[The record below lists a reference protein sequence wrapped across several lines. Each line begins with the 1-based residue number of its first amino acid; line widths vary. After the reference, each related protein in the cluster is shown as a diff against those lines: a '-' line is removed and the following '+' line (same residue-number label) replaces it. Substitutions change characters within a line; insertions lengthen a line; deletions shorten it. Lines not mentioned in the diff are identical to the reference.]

1 MPEVMQ
7 ETQTAWARCFA
18 TTDRISIALRIATLM
33 VAVTMSAYHMV
44 VAYVGTPMADF
55 HYPMHV
61 FFALVVLFLA
71 SAATS
76 RDKLV
81 GWRRTVG
88 TAWDLVMVGLS
99 VAATAYLF
107 LDPHYPGG
115 RFIYVQPLTT
125 VEVILGTGLIVALLD
140 AARRTVGWV
149 LVAVLLVFIL
159 YAVFGNHLPRPLF
172 HNGFSFSRVLEQSY
186 LTQDGIWN
194 QPIAV
199 TANYIFI
206 FVLLGSLLLSSGAGT
221 FFTDLASA
229 MTRKSMGGPAK
240 TSVVA
245 STFMGMLS
253 GSSPANVVT
262 TGSFTIPA
270 MRKAGYRKEFA
281 AGVEATASTGG
292 QLTPPI
298 MGAAAF
304 LMVEFANIPYIEVM
318 RAAIVPAALYFVAI
332 YVMVHL
338 EAHRLGLRPP
348 ASGEIE
354 GPSVLRVLRQR
365 GYLMMSLVVMVFLLW
380 RGYTPTAAGFWAVMS
395 LLGLIVVFDAEV
407 RWRIVPVVIEAMDHA
422 PRIIAPITAAC
433 AIGGII
439 AGIIILTGLGVRM
452 AEIILTVSG
461 GQIFFALFLTM
472 VVAVIMGMGM
482 PTSSAYIVLAV
493 LLAPG
498 LIEMGISVVAA
509 HLFIIYCAAKSS
521 ITPPVA
527 VASYAAAAIAGANPW
542 TTSLVAFKLGIS
554 AFLIPYMFVYGPGLL
569 TYGPPLEVI
578 RTIFT
583 AVIGITALSIAVIG
597 WLRYEL
603 GPVLRIG
610 FLGAS
615 LSLIYATWTT
625 DLIGLSLFAGCLA
638 LVEMRHRRNVLA

>member
-1 MPEVMQ
+1 MQ
-7 ETQTAWARCFA
+7 ETKSAWARCFESN
-18 TTDRISIALRIATLM
+18 DRISTGLRLATLLA
-33 VAVTMSAYHMV
+33 AVCMSAYHMV
-44 VAYVGTPMADF
+44 VAYIGTPMSDF
-55 HYPMHV
+55 HYPVHV

-71 SAATS
+71 SAASS
-76 RDKLV
+76 REKLT
-81 GWRRTVG
+81 GWRRTVS
-88 TAWDLVMVGLS
+88 TLWDVLMVVIS

-107 LDPHYPGG
+107 LDPHYPGN
-115 RFIYVQPLTT
+115 RFTYVQALTPL
-125 VEVILGTGLIVALLD
+125 EIILGTGLIIGLLD

-149 LVAVLLVFIL
+149 LVRGFAGFLSPTRFSEIT
-159 YAVFGNHLPRPLF
+159 LPGALN
-172 HNGFSFSRVLEQSY
+172 HNGFSYQRVLEQSY

-206 FVLLGSLLLSSGAGT
+206 FVLLGSLLLSSGAGS
-221 FFTDLASA
+221 FFTDLATA
-229 MTRKSMGGPAK
+229 MTRKAVGGPAK
-240 TSVVA
+240 TAVVA

-318 RAAIVPAALYFVAI
+318 RVAIVPAALYFIAI
-332 YVMVHL
+332 YTMVHL

-348 ASGEIE
+348 VDTDGTTAIEI
-354 GPSVLRVLRQR
+354 LRQR
-365 GYLMMSLVVMVFLLW
+365 GYLILSIVVMIVLLW
-380 RGYTPTAAGFWAVMS
+380 QGYTPTMAGFWAVIS
-395 LLGLIVVFDAEV
+395 LLGLIVVLDPEV
-407 RWRIVPVVIEAMDHA
+407 RARFVPVVIDAMDHA
-422 PRIIAPITAAC
+422 PRIIAPITTAC

-439 AGIIILTGLGVRM
+439 AGIIIMTGLGVRM
-452 AEIILTVSG
+452 AEIILSASG
-461 GQIFFALFLTM
+461 GRVFLALFLTM

-482 PTSSAYIVLAV
+482 PTASAYIVLAV

-498 LIEMGISVVAA
+498 LTEMGVSVVAA

-527 VASYAAAAIAGANPW
+527 VASYAAAAIAGSNAW

-554 AFLIPYMFVYGPGLL
+554 AFLDSHNVCLVLLGGPALL
-569 TYGPPLEVI
+569 DNMEVPG
-578 RTIFT
+578 RLGK
-583 AVIGITALSIAVIG
+583 IGAGHDIHERLGSELPGSPSRASSG
-597 WLRYEL
+597 WLR
-603 GPVLRIG
+603 
-610 FLGAS
+610 
-615 LSLIYATWTT
+615 
-625 DLIGLSLFAGCLA
+625 
-638 LVEMRHRRNVLA
+638 

>member
-1 MPEVMQ
+1 MQ
-7 ETQTAWARCFA
+7 ETKSAWARCFESN
-18 TTDRISIALRIATLM
+18 DRISTGLRLATLLA
-33 VAVTMSAYHMV
+33 AVCMSAYHMV
-44 VAYVGTPMADF
+44 VAYIGTPMSDF
-55 HYPMHV
+55 HYPVHV

-71 SAATS
+71 SAASS
-76 RDKLV
+76 RDKLT
-81 GWRRTVG
+81 GWRRTAS
-88 TAWDLVMVGLS
+88 TLWDVLMVIIS

-107 LDPHYPGG
+107 LDPHYPGN
-115 RFIYVQPLTT
+115 RFTYVQALTPL
-125 VEVILGTGLIVALLD
+125 EIILGTGLIIGLLD

-149 LVAVLLVFIL
+149 LVVVLLVFIL
-159 YAVFGNHLPRPLF
+159 YAIFGNHLPGALN
-172 HNGFSFSRVLEQSY
+172 HNGFSYQRVLEQSY

-206 FVLLGSLLLSSGAGT
+206 FVLLGSLLLSSGAGS
-221 FFTDLASA
+221 FFTDLATA
-229 MTRKSMGGPAK
+229 MTRKAMGGPAK
-240 TSVVA
+240 TAVVA

-304 LMVEFANIPYIEVM
+304 LMVEFANIPYVEVM
-318 RAAIVPAALYFVAI
+318 RVAIVPAALYFIAI
-332 YVMVHL
+332 YTMVHL

-348 ASGEIE
+348 VDTDGTTAIEI
-354 GPSVLRVLRQR
+354 LRQR
-365 GYLMMSLVVMVFLLW
+365 GYLILSIVVMIALLW
-380 RGYTPTAAGFWAVMS
+380 QGYTPTMAGFWAVIS
-395 LLGLIVVFDAEV
+395 LLGLIVVLDPEV
-407 RWRIVPVVIEAMDHA
+407 RGRFVHVVIDAMDHA
-422 PRIIAPITAAC
+422 PRIIAPITTAC

-439 AGIIILTGLGVRM
+439 AGIIIMTGLGVRM
-452 AEIILTVSG
+452 AEIILSVSG
-461 GQIFFALFLTM
+461 GRVFLALFLTM

-482 PTSSAYIVLAV
+482 PTASAYIVLAV

-498 LIEMGISVVAA
+498 LTEMGVSVVAA

-527 VASYAAAAIAGANPW
+527 VASYAAAAIAGSNAW

-569 TYGPPLEVI
+569 TYGPPLEVV

-597 WLRYEL
+597 WLRYTL
-603 GPVLRIG
+603 GVITRLV
-610 FLGAS
+610 FLAS
-615 LSLIYATWTT
+615 SITLIYATWQT
-625 DLIGLSLFAGCLA
+625 DLVGLA
-638 LVEMRHRRNVLA
+638 LFGACVVAIEMKHRRGALAG

>member
-1 MPEVMQ
+1 M
-7 ETQTAWARCFA
+7 TDTKTAWARCFEGKDA
-18 TTDRISIALRIATLM
+18 ISVGLRFATLLA
-33 VAVTMSAYHMV
+33 AVCMSAYHMV
-44 VAYVGTPMADF
+44 VAYIGTPMADF
-55 HYPMHV
+55 HYPIHV

-71 SAATS
+71 SAANS
-76 RDKLV
+76 RDKLE
-81 GWRRTVG
+81 GWRRTLATV
-88 TAWDLVMVGLS
+88 WDIAMVGLS

-107 LDPHYPGG
+107 LDPHYPGN
-115 RFIYVQPLTT
+115 RFIYVQSLTPL
-125 VEVILGTGLIVALLD
+125 EIFLGTGLIVALLD

-149 LVAVLLVFIL
+149 LVAVLVVFVA
-159 YAVFGNHLPRPLF
+159 YAVYGNYLPRPLY
-172 HNGFSFSRVLEQSY
+172 HNGFTFERVLEQSY

-206 FVLLGSLLLSSGAGT
+206 FVLLGSLLLSSGAGN

-229 MTRKSMGGPAK
+229 MTRKAVGGPAK
-240 TSVVA
+240 TAVVA

-318 RAAIVPAALYFVAI
+318 RVAIVPAALYFIAI
-332 YVMVHL
+332 YTMVHL

-348 ASGEIE
+348 VDIDGTTAIE
-354 GPSVLRVLRQR
+354 VLRQR
-365 GYLMMSLVVMVFLLW
+365 GYLILSIVVMILLLW
-380 RGYTPTAAGFWAVMS
+380 KGYTPTMAGFWAIIS
-395 LLGLIVVFDAEV
+395 LFALIIVFDPEV
-407 RWRIVPVVIEAMDHA
+407 RARFIPVVIDAMDHA
-422 PRIIAPITAAC
+422 PRIIAPITTAC

-439 AGIIILTGLGVRM
+439 AGIIIMTGLGVRM
-452 AEIILTVSG
+452 AEIILTASG
-461 GQIFFALFLTM
+461 GRIFVALFLTM
-472 VVAVIMGMGM
+472 VVAVVMGMGM
-482 PTSSAYIVLAV
+482 PTASAYIVLAV

-498 LIEMGISVVAA
+498 LTEMGVSVVAA

-527 VASYAAAAIAGANPW
+527 VASYAAAAIAGSNPW
-542 TTSLVAFKLGIS
+542 TTSLIAFKLGIS

-578 RTIFT
+578 RTCFT
-583 AVIGITALSIAVIG
+583 AVIGITALSISVIG
-597 WLRYEL
+597 WLRYDL
-603 GPVLRIG
+603 SAPIRVM
-610 FLGAS
+610 FFAS
-615 LSLIYATWTT
+615 SITLIYATWQT
-625 DLIGLSLFAGCLA
+625 DLIGLATFAACILV
-638 LVEMRHRRNVLA
+638 VEMKHRRNVLA